1 MNSKIILVRLHWA
14 LLQSLVYAFPERK
27 RLFRDLTHL
36 VRPSSDWPLLL
47 SKTFGRWGFCILNI
61 IT

>member
-14 LLQSLVYAFPERK
+14 LLQSLVYALPERK

-36 VRPSSDWPLLL
+36 VKQTFCLVASLKHNLWSLGLLYP
-47 SKTFGRWGFCILNI
+47 
-61 IT
+61 

>member
-14 LLQSLVYAFPERK
+14 LLQSLVYALPERK

-36 VRPSSDWPLLL
+36 VKQTCLVASLKHNLWLLGL
-47 SKTFGRWGFCILNI
+47 LYP
-61 IT
+61 

>member
-36 VRPSSDWPLLL
+36 V
-47 SKTFGRWGFCILNI
+47 KQTFF
-61 IT
+61 